1 MELLHLRYFKTVA
14 ETENISQA
22 ARQLYVSQPALS
34 TAIKRLEKELGFP
47 LFERKGNRIVL
58 TEAGQCFH
66 KYVNSLF
73 STLAEGVDK
82 ARQITNRDRERV
94 RVVSGF
100 GVIRGIAEDYVRD
113 HPGSLIE
120 ASCCDTEQIY
130 AELAAGEA
138 DMGLN
143 MGSIADKR
151 FTCRTLMTGRYYVA
165 VNDEHP
171 FHSKKSI
178 RLRDLD
184 GQLLF
189 CSNLAGTY
197 ERGMRIFQKAGISC
211 NLLTLDERNVLFSAA
226 AKGLGGVFCM
236 PMFIEKRRST
246 HQVESV
252 WHKVVLIP
260 IQDCE
265 DTGEVTMITRKD
277 EFYSAQAQH
286 FMDYVEHRFR
296 KNQEALQA
304 DLADRGLSAGGA
316 DGPDGGGV
324 RI

>member
-47 LFERKGNRIVL
+47 LFDRKGNRIIL
-58 TEAGQCFH
+58 TEAGQCFQ
-66 KYVNSLF
+66 KYVNSIF
-73 STLAEGVDK
+73 STLTEGIDK
-82 ARQITNRDRERV
+82 ARQITNRDHERV

-100 GVIRGIAEDYVRD
+100 GVIRGIAEDYVAE
-113 HPGSLIE
+113 HPNSIIE
-120 ASCCDTEQIY
+120 ATCCDTDEIY

-138 DMGLN
+138 DIGLN

-151 FTCRTLMTGRYYVA
+151 FTCRTLMTGRYYIA

-171 FHSKKSI
+171 LHDKKSI
-178 RLRDLD
+178 HLQDLN

-197 ERGMRIFQKAGISC
+197 DRGMRIFQKAGISC

-236 PMFIEKRRST
+236 PMFIEKSRNS
-246 HQVESV
+246 HQIDSI

-265 DTGEVTMITRKD
+265 DTGEVTLIARSD
-277 EFYSAQAQH
+277 EFYSAEAMR
-286 FMDYVEHRFR
+286 FIDYIESRFA
-296 KNQEALQA
+296 KNHAALQA
-304 DLADRGLSAGGA
+304 DLESRGLLSSQ
-316 DGPDGGGV
+316 
-324 RI
+324 